1 MEKFQPNTRFYSK
14 NYNSFSSKDEF
25 DSAKRVQITNEIPP
39 MDMFD
44 YTHSMLTN
52 SLWKWFLGYSLVMND
67 MVYNEDTDGVETIDN
82 EGNIGNLTIAKYVNG
97 VRAKDYGPIPEK
109 KWNPNYKKDY
119 KEYLEYIKDDT
130 HLEDRLT
137 EDNFKY
143 SIDYSKKAR
152 RIEINGVLLPEV
164 DLMLHEAYRYLSV
177 LYPDHPDFMELLTT
191 NEFEDD
197 IAQAASIIDYVP
209 DQVFFNWLATKFDYS
224 SIVEDHI
231 EDAKIEEA
239 AKLKIRNLLNHSMRR
254 KFFGSKT
261 GYKMMGSDIFQHVA
275 VFPAAQVIPYKEYS
289 DTRTEEEIQNP
300 YSVDFKWLRAFENIP
315 DNFKTAERE
324 INKSHVLYKKRVRL
338 LDWTNETYKFPE
350 RWIEPAK
357 FYGTAWPTPY
367 SQFVLYEYPLQKV
380 IDEKDYDELKDGLST
395 TRTIKNDFKVGQRIK
410 IGGQDNNWTDYQ
422 VGHIASIR
430 EDATYSVEL
439 NLYSENN
446 GETVVHE
453 NPNTLTVV
461 DVDVPVNPFYM
472 NFEVWPSNKEL
483 LSKIAEYERVVHY
496 CKEEGLIN
504 KYEDRIKKSL
514 FSKKTRF
521 NKYTEFCSVNSFKDS
536 TEELHNIVY
545 DPAVQKLFN
554 KENIECRQMNIGKFT
569 PDPHQDGC
577 MYMSPEQFMTTF
589 EDELNIKLNTSPWN
603 NYTEE
608 TFYDENDTPVEW
620 PISEIEYGVTNMAPN
635 GFVQKGDI
643 LKYQDDEKLFESQVL
658 GISNAF
664 IQFKIDEST
673 SSLEDLK
680 VKIQEAKE
688 AETSRYG
695 LVMELSENNVEGA
708 NKKVVLYGNPVY
720 GEPTEID
727 AHRHYAPSSIYFNIK
742 AIPRVKSHMAMRA
755 IYGDEFTKACEEKYK
770 ALELLLGT
778 NGKNAIY
785 FTVKEDLDRFDE
797 PYAEFRFLCKNYV
810 SVLTDNKLLYEDKN
824 IQDKQNALD
833 KAYESLLSNFKN
845 LINALSS
852 GKLLYNDLTWKSLKE
867 AANVYLK
874 LFETDSTLF
883 YEGISSVY
891 NEWLDKYNTS
901 VEKLISV
908 EKLKS
913 SIDELCNIFEKYN
926 MYYSKQIKETLICKK
941 LKDTLSTFVSL
952 FETNRPILHKQILFL
967 CTDWLNK
974 FVKLLDST
982 EKYESPLAEEIQD
995 LLYKM
1000 YSTCEEY
1007 YKEYY
1012 SWQIE
1017 EAAIDISRDYYLEEL
1032 TKDYGSM
1039 SDKKLAVAGIIECD
1053 KKLFEEMLPN
1063 RAFLISPLPKDI
1075 FMEQL
1080 PTENSS
1086 YTLLTGQDKFVSII
1100 EFEKNKYDDMIDQ
1113 KLQPIFGKSGLLQNC
1128 MNYSCDAWNF
1138 GALNTVTVVETH
1150 FNSDKYEYESAD
1162 VVDNK
1167 DKIDFLDDYYHSSLN
1182 YLEKYNELFPENTQ
1196 LHLDNEGVHL
1206 TQEEYDALEDEHY
1219 KEEHLHLNEE
1229 DGQYY
1234 SEKTVITYLPY
1245 MHINDGIQN
1254 VFDNDDNSH
1263 KFAYGDPNMMEMFL
1277 EDN

>member
-1 MEKFQPNTRFYSK
+1 MTNFYSMEKFQPNTRFYSK

-25 DSAKRVQITNEIPP
+25 DSAKRVQITNEMPP

-44 YTHSMLTN
+44 FTHSMLKN
-52 SLWKWFLGYSLVMND
+52 DLWKWFLGYSLIMND
-67 MVYNEDTDGVETIDN
+67 LTYNEDTDGVETIDK
-82 EGNIGNLTIAKYVNG
+82 EGNLGNLTIAKYVNG
-97 VRAKDYGPIPEK
+97 VRANDYGPIPEK

-119 KEYLEYIKDDT
+119 QEFLEYVKDDPS
-130 HLEDRLT
+130 LEDKYT
-137 EDNFKY
+137 EDDFKY
-143 SIDYSKKAR
+143 NIDYSKKAR

-177 LYPDHPDFMELLTT
+177 LYPDHPDFTKLLTT
-191 NEFEDD
+191 NEFEDE

-209 DQVFFNWLATKFDYS
+209 DQVFFNWLALRLDYS
-224 SIVEDHI
+224 NVDDEFID
-231 EDAKIEEA
+231 DAKIEEA
-239 AKLKIRNLLNHSMRR
+239 AKLKIRNLVNHSMRR

-261 GYKMMGSDIFQHVA
+261 GYKMMGSDIFQHVT
-275 VFPAAQVIPYKEYS
+275 VFPAAQIVPYKDFE
-289 DTRTEEEIQNP
+289 DTRTEEEKENP
-300 YSVDFKWLRAFENIP
+300 YSLNFKWLRAFEEMP
-315 DNFKTAERE
+315 ENFKTSERTV
-324 INKSHVLYKKRVRL
+324 NKSHVLYKKKVRL
-338 LDWTNETYKFPE
+338 LDWTNETYNFPE
-350 RWIEPAK
+350 RWVEPAK

-380 IDEKDYDELKDGLST
+380 IDEKDFDELKDGLST

-439 NLYSENN
+439 NLYSEND

-461 DVDVPVNPFYM
+461 DVDVPVSPFYM

-483 LSKIAEYERVVHY
+483 LSKIAEYERAVHY
-496 CKEEGLIN
+496 CKKEGFIN

-521 NKYTEFCSVNSFKDS
+521 NEYIKFCSVNSFKDS

-554 KENIECRQMNIGKFT
+554 KEKIGCRQMNIGKFT

-603 NYTEE
+603 DYTEE
-608 TFYDENDTPVEW
+608 TFYDENGIPNEW
-620 PISEIEYGVTNMAPN
+620 PVSEIEYGVTNMASD

-680 VKIQEAKE
+680 TKIQEAKE

-695 LVMELSENNVEGA
+695 LVMKLSENNVEGA

-727 AHRHYAPSSIYFNIK
+727 ARRHYAPSSIYFNIK

-755 IYGDEFTKACEEKYK
+755 IYKSD
-770 ALELLLGT
+770 
-778 NGKNAIY
+778 NA
-785 FTVKEDLDRFDE
+785 KEDFSSICSKKFACLFMLIGEGDGNSKYSVIAKDIVKFSKTYDKLKVAFDE
-797 PYAEFRFLCKNYV
+797 LIKAAE
-810 SVLTDNKLLYEDKN
+810 ED
-824 IQDKQNALD
+824 
-833 KAYESLLSNFKN
+833 
-845 LINALSS
+845 
-852 GKLLYNDLTWKSLKE
+852 KLLYNDKHWKNLDEMAKE
-867 AANVYLK
+867 Y
-874 LFETDSTLF
+874 
-883 YEGISSVY
+883 I
-891 NEWLDKYNTS
+891 
-901 VEKLISV
+901 
-908 EKLKS
+908 
-913 SIDELCNIFEKYN
+913 
-926 MYYSKQIKETLICKK
+926 
-941 LKDTLSTFVSL
+941 SL
-952 FETNRPILHKQILFL
+952 FEENRPILYKKLSFIYV
-967 CTDWLNK
+967 DWLKNNN
-974 FVKLLDST
+974 KLLLNRP
-982 EKYESPLAEEIQD
+982 PLDDIKRTING
-995 LLYKM
+995 L
-1000 YSTCEEY
+1000 YSTFEEY

-1012 SWQIE
+1012 LWQIE
-1017 EAAIDISRDYYLEEL
+1017 EASIDISRDHYIEEL
-1032 TKDYGSM
+1032 AKDYGAM
-1039 SDKKLAVAGIIECD
+1039 SDKKLAVTGIIECD

-1080 PTENSS
+1080 PTEDSS

-1167 DKIDFLDDYYHSSLN
+1167 NKIDFLDDYYHSSLN
-1182 YLEKYNELFPENTQ
+1182 YLEKYNELFPENMQ
-1196 LHLDNEGVHL
+1196 LHLDNEGVCL

-1219 KEEHLHLNEE
+1219 KEEHLRLNEE

-1234 SEKTVITYLPY
+1234 SEKTVITRLPY

>member
-1 MEKFQPNTRFYSK
+1 VTNFYSMEKFQPNTRFYSK

-25 DSAKRVQITNEIPP
+25 DSAKRVQITNEMPP

-44 YTHSMLTN
+44 FTHSMLKN
-52 SLWKWFLGYSLVMND
+52 DLWKWFLGYSLVMND
-67 MVYNEDTDGVETIDN
+67 LTYNEDTDGVETIDK
-82 EGNIGNLTIAKYVNG
+82 EGNLGNLTIAKYVNG
-97 VRAKDYGPIPEK
+97 VRANDYGPIPEK

-119 KEYLEYIKDDT
+119 REFLEYVKDDPS
-130 HLEDRLT
+130 LEDRYT
-137 EDNFKY
+137 EDDFKY
-143 SIDYSKKAR
+143 NIDYSKKAR

-177 LYPDHPDFMELLTT
+177 LYPDHPDFTKLLTT
-191 NEFEDD
+191 NEFEDE

-209 DQVFFNWLATKFDYS
+209 DQVFFNWLALRLDYS
-224 SIVEDHI
+224 NTDDEFID
-231 EDAKIEEA
+231 DAKIEEA

-261 GYKMMGSDIFQHVA
+261 GYKMMGSDVFQHVT
-275 VFPAAQVIPYKEYS
+275 VFPAAQIVPYKDFE
-289 DTRTEEEIQNP
+289 DIRTEEEKENP
-300 YSVDFKWLRAFENIP
+300 YSLNFKWLRAFEEMP
-315 DNFKTAERE
+315 DNFKTAERTV
-324 INKSHVLYKKRVRL
+324 NKSHVLYKKKVRL
-338 LDWTNETYKFPE
+338 FDWTNETYNFPE
-350 RWIEPAK
+350 RWVEPAK

-380 IDEKDYDELKDGLST
+380 LDEKDFDELKDGLST

-446 GETVVHE
+446 GETIVHE

-483 LSKIAEYERVVHY
+483 LSKIAEYERAIHY
-496 CKEEGLIN
+496 CKKEGLIN

-521 NKYTEFCSVNSFKDS
+521 NEYIKFCNVNSFKDS

-554 KENIECRQMNIGKFT
+554 KEEVECRQMNIGKFT

-603 NYTEE
+603 DYTEE
-608 TFYDENDTPVEW
+608 TFYDENDTPTEW
-620 PISEIEYGVTNMAPN
+620 PVSEIEYGITNIAPD

-658 GISNAF
+658 GISNAY

-695 LVMELSENNVEGA
+695 LVMKLSENNVEGA
-708 NKKVVLYGNPVY
+708 NRKVVLYGNPVY
-720 GEPTEID
+720 GEPIEID
-727 AHRHYAPSSIYFNIK
+727 ARRHYAPSSIYFNIK
-742 AIPRVKSHMAMRA
+742 AIPRIKSHMAMRA
-755 IYGDEFTKACEEKYK
+755 IYKSDNAEKDFSSICSKKFACLFMLIGEGDGKSKYSIIAK
-770 ALELLLGT
+770 DIIKFSETYDKLKVA
-778 NGKNAIY
+778 
-785 FTVKEDLDRFDE
+785 FDE
-797 PYAEFRFLCKNYV
+797 LIKAAE
-810 SVLTDNKLLYEDKN
+810 ED
-824 IQDKQNALD
+824 
-833 KAYESLLSNFKN
+833 
-845 LINALSS
+845 
-852 GKLLYNDLTWKSLKE
+852 KLLYNDKHWKNLDEKAKE
-867 AANVYLK
+867 Y
-874 LFETDSTLF
+874 
-883 YEGISSVY
+883 I
-891 NEWLDKYNTS
+891 
-901 VEKLISV
+901 
-908 EKLKS
+908 
-913 SIDELCNIFEKYN
+913 
-926 MYYSKQIKETLICKK
+926 
-941 LKDTLSTFVSL
+941 SL
-952 FETNRPILHKQILFL
+952 FEENRPILYKKLSFIYV
-967 CTDWLNK
+967 DWLKNNN
-974 FVKLLDST
+974 KLLSSRPSLD
-982 EKYESPLAEEIQD
+982 EIKRTING
-995 LLYKM
+995 L
-1000 YSTCEEY
+1000 YSTFEEY

-1012 SWQIE
+1012 SWQVE
-1017 EAAIDISRDYYLEEL
+1017 EAAIDISRDYYIEEL
-1032 TKDYGSM
+1032 TKDYGAM

-1080 PTENSS
+1080 PTEDSS

-1150 FNSDKYEYESAD
+1150 FNSDRYEYESAD
-1162 VVDNK
+1162 VIDNK
-1167 DKIDFLDDYYHSSLN
+1167 NKVDFLDDYYHSSLN
-1182 YLEKYNELFPENTQ
+1182 YLEKYNELFPENMQ
-1196 LHLDNEGVHL
+1196 LHLDNEGVHF

-1234 SEKTVITYLPY
+1234 SEKTVITHLPY

-1263 KFAYGDPNMMEMFL
+1263 KFAYGDPNMMEIFL